1 MRPTNSLTGKQLIHA
16 VLSHEPVAVIPWVP
30 FAGVH
35 SGKLKGFSAREVLQD
50 EHKLLESLLEV
61 NRIYEP
67 DGQPVIFDLQVE
79 AEILACQ
86 LKWDEK
92 SPPSVV
98 THPLENDLNLPTHLP
113 QEGEG
118 RLPLILNVMRRMQEQ
133 VGQTTALYGL
143 VTGPLTLASHLRGTD
158 LFMDT
163 FDRPDFLQELLAY
176 CTSVCLRM
184 SQMYIQAGM
193 DVIAVV
199 DPVVS
204 QISPRHMERFLLNPY
219 KEIFQSLRSQKVFS
233 SIFVCG
239 DATKNLDLLCQSGP
253 DCLAVD
259 ENIDMKA
266 AWMVADNYQITLQG
280 NIPLTSCMLLGSQQD
295 NMKYVVDLI
304 DSLCGQGESIPQNLI
319 ISPGCDMPYEVPAEN
334 VIGILQAIREPHTVR
349 QMLANYHS
357 RAIDLE
363 SIAIPDYAHLER
375 PLVEVFTLDSSTCAA
390 CGYMLMAAQRA
401 ARDLEGKMDMVE
413 YKATSAE
420 NIARMARMG
429 VKNLPAILINGELK
443 FSSLIPGN
451 AELVEAIR
459 QKMR

>member
-1 MRPTNSLTGKQLIHA
+1 MPSSHSHSGKQLVQA
-16 VLSHEPVAVIPWVP
+16 VLSHQPAQEIPWVP

-35 SGKLKGFSAREVLQD
+35 AGKLTGYSAREVLQD
-50 EHKLLESLLEV
+50 EQKLLDSLLAV
-61 NRIYEP
+61 NRTYLP

-79 AEILACQ
+79 AEILGCQ

-98 THPLENDLNLPTHLP
+98 THPLESNLALPTNSSL
-113 QEGEG
+113 EGQG
-118 RLPLILNVMRRMQEQ
+118 RLPIILNVMRRLQEQ
-133 VGQTTALYGL
+133 VGQSTALYGL

-163 FDRPDFLQELLAY
+163 FDRPDFLQELLDY
-176 CTSVCLRM
+176 CTHVCLGM
-184 SQMYIQAGM
+184 SRLYNQAGM

-204 QISPRHMERFLLNPY
+204 QISPRHLERFLLQPY
-219 KEIFQSLRSQKVFS
+219 QKIFQSLRSRQVFS

-266 AWMVADNYQITLQG
+266 ARVITNQYHLTLQG

-295 NMKYVVDLI
+295 NMKFVLDLI
-304 DSLCGQGESIPQNLI
+304 DQVREPGEEIPGDLI
-319 ISPGCDMPYEVPAEN
+319 ISPGCDMPYDVPPEN
-334 VIGILQAIREPHTVR
+334 VVGITQAIREPQVVR
-349 QMLANYHS
+349 QMLANYQAKS
-357 RAIDLE
+357 IDLQ
-363 SIAIPDYAHLER
+363 SVIVPDYARLER
-375 PLVEVFTLDSSTCAA
+375 PLMEVFTLDSSTCAA
-390 CGYMLMAAQRA
+390 CSYMLMAAQRA
-401 ARDLEGKMDMVE
+401 AQELQGQVDLVE

-429 VKNLPAILINGELK
+429 VKNLPAILIDGEMK
-443 FSSLIPGN
+443 FSSLIPSN
-451 AELVEAIR
+451 TELVEAIR
-459 QKMR
+459 QKLR

>member
-1 MRPTNSLTGKQLIHA
+1 
-16 VLSHEPVAVIPWVP
+16 
-30 FAGVH
+30 
-35 SGKLKGFSAREVLQD
+35 
-50 EHKLLESLLEV
+50 
-61 NRIYEP
+61 
-67 DGQPVIFDLQVE
+67 
-79 AEILACQ
+79 
-86 LKWDEK
+86 
-92 SPPSVV
+92 
-98 THPLENDLNLPTHLP
+98 
-113 QEGEG
+113 
-118 RLPLILNVMRRMQEQ
+118 VMRRMQEQ

-143 VTGPLTLASHLRGTD
+143 VTGPLTLASHLRGTE

-176 CTSVCLRM
+176 CTSVCLRV

-204 QISPRHMERFLLNPY
+204 QISPSHMERFLLNPY
-219 KEIFQSLRSQKVFS
+219 KEIFQSLRSHKVFS

-266 AWMVADNYQITLQG
+266 ARMVADNYQITLQG
-280 NIPLTSCMLLGSQQD
+280 NIPLTSCMLLGSKQD
-295 NMKYVVDLI
+295 NMKYVIDLI
-304 DSLCGQGESIPQNLI
+304 DSLCRQGESIPQNLI
-319 ISPGCDMPYEVPAEN
+319 ISPGCDMPYDVPAEN

-357 RAIDLE
+357 RTIDLE

-375 PLVEVFTLDSSTCAA
+375 PLVEVFTLDSSTCPT

-459 QKMR
+459 QKMP

>member
-1 MRPTNSLTGKQLIHA
+1 MVSTHSLTGKQLIHA
-16 VLSHEPVAVIPWVP
+16 VLSHQPVAVIPWVP

-35 SGKLKGFSAREVLQD
+35 AGKLKSYSAREVLQD
-50 EHKLLESLLEV
+50 ENKLLESLLEV
-61 NRIYEP
+61 NRIYQP

-79 AEILACQ
+79 AEILGCQ
-86 LKWDEK
+86 LQWDEK

-98 THPLENDLNLPTHLP
+98 THPLENDLNPPTHLP

-118 RLPLILNVMRRMQEQ
+118 RLPLILNVMRRMHDR
-133 VGQTTALYGL
+133 VGPTTALYGL
-143 VTGPLTLASHLRGTD
+143 VTGPLTLASHLRGTN
-158 LFMDT
+158 LFMDM
-163 FDRPDFLQELLAY
+163 FDHLDFLQKLLAY

-184 SQMYIQAGM
+184 SEMYIQAGM
-193 DVIAVV
+193 DIIAVV
-199 DPVVS
+199 DPLVS
-204 QISPRHMERFLLNPY
+204 QISPRHLERFLLNPY
-219 KEIFQSLRSQKVFS
+219 REIFQSLRSQKVFS

-239 DATKNLDLLCQSGP
+239 DATKNLELLCQSGP

-266 AWMVADNYQITLQG
+266 ARIIADKYQIVLQG
-280 NIPLTSCMLLGSQQD
+280 NIPLTTCMLLGSQQD
-295 NMKYVVDLI
+295 NMKYVLDLI
-304 DSLCGQGESIPQNLI
+304 DAVGRPGETTPQNLI
-319 ISPGCDMPYEVPAEN
+319 ISPGCDMPYDVPPGN
-334 VIGILQAIREPHTVR
+334 VIGILQAIREPDTVR
-349 QMLANYHS
+349 QMLVNYHS
-357 RAIDLE
+357 RTIDLA
-363 SIAIPDYAHLER
+363 SITVPDYEHLQR
-375 PLVEVFTLDSSTCAA
+375 PLMEVFTLDSSTCPA

-401 ARDLEGKMDMVE
+401 ARDLAGRVDMVE

-420 NIARMARMG
+420 NIARMTRMG

>member
-1 MRPTNSLTGKQLIHA
+1 MKSSYPLSGKQLVHA
-16 VLSHEPVAVIPWVP
+16 VLRHEPVPAIPWVP

-35 SGKLKGFSAREVLQD
+35 AGKLKGYSAREVLQD
-50 EHKLLESLLEV
+50 ENKLLESLLEV
-61 NRIYEP
+61 NRIYQP

-79 AEILACQ
+79 AEILGCQ

-98 THPLENDLNLPTHLP
+98 THPLENLLNLPTHLP
-113 QEGEG
+113 QEQEG
-118 RLPLILNVMRRMQEQ
+118 RLPLILNVMRRMYKE

-158 LFMDT
+158 LFMDV
-163 FDRPDFLQELLAY
+163 FDRPDFLQELLTY
-176 CTSVCLRM
+176 CVRVCLRM
-184 SQMYIQAGM
+184 SEMYIQAGM
-193 DVIAVV
+193 DVIAIV

-204 QISPRHMERFLLNPY
+204 QISPRHLESFLLNPY

-259 ENIDMKA
+259 ENIDMQA
-266 AWMVADNYQITLQG
+266 ALAVVDKYQITLQG

-295 NMKYVVDLI
+295 NMKFVIDLM
-304 DSLCGQGESIPQNLI
+304 DAVRKDAELIPQNLI
-319 ISPGCDMPYEVPAEN
+319 ISPGCDMPYDVPPEN
-334 VIGILQAIREPHTVR
+334 VIGIMQAIREPQTVR

-357 RAIDLE
+357 RTIDLD
-363 SIAIPDYAHLER
+363 SISLPDYDHLER

-401 ARDLEGKMDMVE
+401 ARDLTGKMDMVE
-413 YKATSAE
+413 YKATTAE
-420 NIARMARMG
+420 NIARMTRMG

-451 AELVEAIR
+451 DELVEAIR
-459 QKMR
+459 KKMR